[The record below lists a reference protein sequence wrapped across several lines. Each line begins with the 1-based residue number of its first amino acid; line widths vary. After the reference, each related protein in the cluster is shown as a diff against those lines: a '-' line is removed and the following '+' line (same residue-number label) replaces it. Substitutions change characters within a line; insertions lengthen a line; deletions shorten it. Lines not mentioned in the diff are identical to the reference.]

1 MLVQKIKGGEENRE
15 INPKEAEIKATGAA
29 TTTHCINMQL
39 GGLRGRKGA
48 SRRILGKWQ
57 ERVEEDLRLHDSGC
71 QQ

>member
-39 GGLRGRKGA
+39 GGGGFKG
-48 SRRILGKWQ
+48 S
-57 ERVEEDLRLHDSGC
+57 
-71 QQ
+71 